1 MFVLLSILFQLI
13 IDFTCFVGTCKIQ
26 KNCTST
32 IKMEETK
39 NGKIEVNICYTHYGH
54 EKELQHIW
62 LPKSKRQQVAALLQQ
77 GVSRDR
83 ILSDIREEA
92 IQESDEFTRYHL
104 TAKKDLDNIMKSF
117 GINEV
122 QKHPDDQESVR
133 AWVEDWSNS
142 ENNPVLFQ
150 KYQGEPP
157 PDGYNLTTDDFM
169 IVLQSPFQKEM
180 AHKFARNGICIDAT
194 HGTTGYDFLLT
205 SVVVIDEYGE
215 GFPIAW
221 SLSNHEDFTHMCVC
235 FKMVKRNCGILT
247 PRWLMS
253 DLASQF
259 YNAWVGVMGGKPL
272 RLLCTWHVDKAWQT
286 ELRAK
291 VKNTGKAYLKFLFK
305 TDLFNIN
312 KRATS

>member
-1 MFVLLSILFQLI
+1 M
-13 IDFTCFVGTCKIQ
+13 
-26 KNCTST
+26 
-32 IKMEETK
+32 K
-39 NGKIEVNICYTHYGH
+39 NGKIGVNICYTHYGH

-62 LPKSKRQQVAALLQQ
+62 LPKNKRQQVAALFQQ

-92 IQESDEFTRYHL
+92 MQESDEFTRYHL

-122 QKHPDDQESVR
+122 QKHPDDQESVW

-157 PDGYNLTTDDFM
+157 PDWYNLTTDDFM

-180 AHKFARNGICIDAT
+180 AHKFARNGICIDTT

-221 SLSNHEDFTHMCVC
+221 CLSNNEDFTHMCVSS
-235 FKMVKRNCGILT
+235 K
-247 PRWLMS
+247 W
-253 DLASQF
+253 
-259 YNAWVGVMGGKPL
+259 
-272 RLLCTWHVDKAWQT
+272 
-286 ELRAK
+286 
-291 VKNTGKAYLKFLFK
+291 
-305 TDLFNIN
+305 
-312 KRATS
+312 